1 MKNYKYIYLAIIL
14 FVVLLSSCSTS
25 NVRKDDIN
33 NILKEDYQIDTSQ
46 IKNIARD
53 YVINGSKLQMQER
66 HAEAILEF
74 FSAQK
79 YDSSAAIDFAIA
91 KSYRALYKLEETKE
105 YLDKSLKKSPGF
117 IPSLEMLTEIYLIRN
132 DINKAI
138 ATIEYTNNI
147 QKNRIRMITLARLY
161 EYQNLDKA
169 IAIYE
174 DLLEESDDAPMLL
187 RLSYLYKENKQN
199 EDYYKTIGKLIS
211 SNIEFS
217 PDEALEIIEM
227 LLEKKD
233 YDKAA
238 TVIDSLDVK
247 KPLNELQYIYW
258 NTFSFIDS
266 DTSKKVEEFASRLLD
281 KVDNRFYFDWRINYF
296 GGAWALRMK
305 LNDRADK
312 YFNKALAV
320 GDTISDLSLQIAG
333 LYTRYQ
339 FIEKA
344 DSIYTKYSI
353 VFPQDIRFILFN
365 AANYLTA
372 KNYKRALELSNK
384 AFEHDSTHIDVCML
398 LASIHEKMNN
408 TDLAF
413 KLYEYTLNL
422 DKNNPLVNNNYAYL
436 LAEKDLELDKALNMS
451 KLALSIEPENPSYLD
466 TYAWVLYKMANYEEA
481 LIFIKKALNYFE
493 GSTEVFDH
501 LGDIYIKLNEKNK
514 AIDAWNKALKLEPF
528 NESIMKKIKENK

>member
-33 NILKEDYQIDTSQ
+33 NILTEDYQIDTSQ

-105 YLDKSLKKSPGF
+105 YLDKSLKKSPDF

-132 DINKAI
+132 EISKAI
-138 ATIEYTNNI
+138 ATIEYTNKI

-174 DLLEESDDAPMLL
+174 DLLEESEDAPMLL

-227 LLEKKD
+227 LIEKKD

-258 NTFSFIDS
+258 NTFSYIDS

-344 DSIYTKYSI
+344 DSIYTKYSL

-365 AANYLTA
+365 AGNYFNS

-413 KLYEYTLNL
+413 KLYQYTLNL

-528 NESIMKKIKENK
+528 NETIMKKIKENK